1 MTLADRIKSVR
12 THKGLS
18 QKELANR
25 IDITDRTLKR
35 YEKDSSNISVS
46 IVTKISQ
53 ICQVNE
59 VWLLTGRGKMLSI
72 DNLNLD
78 KSEIENENY
87 QNKGSAEN
95 NIIAVDHYDMVNNFQ
110 DQTRAKQINRNLLK
124 IEQQNKQAFR
134 DIDNYIKG
142 IVNGLK
148 YSNQEQ
154 HLKNNDRDDPKKDG
168 NGTAGNKMKK
178 VNEG

>member
-1 MTLADRIKSVR
+1 MNNLKKNVLDFEIILSRVKLFLKTDSDKVVALKIGMKPNAFYNRKA
-12 THKGLS
+12 KGSIPLI
-18 QKELANR
+18 EFVCLAN
-25 IDITDRTLKR
+25 T
-35 YEKDSSNISVS
+35 YNVS
-46 IVTKISQ
+46 INWLVNGIEP
-53 ICQVNE
+53 IFNNE
-59 VWLLTGRGKMLSI
+59 VPEEHHK
-72 DNLNLD
+72 
-78 KSEIENENY
+78 
-87 QNKGSAEN
+87 NKKAEKN
-95 NIIAVDHYDMVNNFQ
+95 NFIAVDHYDMVKNFQ

-124 IEQQNKQAFR
+124 IEQHNKQAFR

-168 NGTAGNKMKK
+168 NSTAGNNMKK